1 MRWREIFLRF
11 QTHRW
16 LERDVLHRYLMR
28 RRPRSRRSAVI
39 LPIRSIGTADWL
51 ADGAMKRRDIS
62 SRQSAVG
69 NRQSAI
75 EEHVLVRRNAN
86 PNLHVQVQISHKD
99 TKTRNSIAA
108 AKQDSLAETPPLRV
122 RGRQRSREEMQH
134 RGNRQQAV
142 WDFVLPPGLEN
153 MNMENKIKNSID
165 AATVIGVEREVP
177 NLPMDPVGEPDG
189 IVAEAEG
196 ETTAQRSL
204 IIGVTY
210 HYTYEGSEL
219 LKM

>member
-1 MRWREIFLRF
+1 
-11 QTHRW
+11 
-16 LERDVLHRYLMR
+16 
-28 RRPRSRRSAVI
+28 
-39 LPIRSIGTADWL
+39 
-51 ADGAMKRRDIS
+51 MKRREIGD
-62 SRQSAVG
+62 RMQ
-69 NRQSAI
+69 
-75 EEHVLVRRNAN
+75 
-86 PNLHVQVQISHKD
+86 
-99 TKTRNSIAA
+99 TR
-108 AKQDSLAETPPLRV
+108 AETPPLRV

-219 LKM
+219 LKSGSCSDAALKFTGAQSYRPTSAEYDDTYIRARY